1 MSDISTSVDAGDR
14 EHEKSAPADRATLG
28 PLDDNETGSIKPSV
42 DLGSLRIEPRR
53 GMLLRLEVDKTKDRV
68 VAVTLES
75 YGSTLQLQ
83 PFAAPRSSGLW
94 HGIRTQIEE
103 QIKTQGG
110 TVTQAEGVFGPELK
124 AVVPVQA
131 EGKYGTRA
139 VRFVGIDGPRWFLRA
154 VIGGDAA
161 TDDAA
166 AEAMHAIIRS
176 VVVVRGD
183 TPMPPRDLL
192 PLRVPPSPGD
202 TETQGAG

>member
-1 MSDISTSVDAGDR
+1 VSNISTSVDAGDS
-14 EHEKSAPADRATLG
+14 EHEKSAPADRATSG
-28 PLDDNETGSIKPSV
+28 PFDENEAGAIKPSV

-94 HGIRTQIEE
+94 HGIRAQIEA

-110 TVTQAEGVFGPELK
+110 TVSQVDGPFGPELK

-131 EGKYGTRA
+131 EGKYGTRP
-139 VRFVGIDGPRWFLRA
+139 VRFLGIDGPRWFLRA

-161 TDDAA
+161 TDDVA

-192 PLRVPPSPGD
+192 PLRVPPAPGD
-202 TETQGAG
+202 TGTQGAG